1 MKSYADEELKL
12 CFLLPVD
19 DSDEEE
25 VKTKLVKCENCQM
38 MIKDCEMKKH
48 LNTHNLEKPFQCE
61 VKGCFKKFNTMENL
75 SLHKKYFH
83 SKEDSN
89 SKHLSL
95 NQKKIND
102 LKNKINDIC
111 MKSDDNIENIYDNDN
126 NNEIKGDQYAIGK
139 YIYEN
144 NKGKIINEQMFLCVE
159 KNKNDIKENENKNDK
174 NNRIILGYISNGLP

>member
-48 LNTHNLEKPFQCE
+48 LNTHNLAKPFQCE

-102 LKNKINDIC
+102 LKNKIYGIC
-111 MKSDDNIENIYDNDN
+111 MISDDNIYNNDNDN
-126 NNEIKGDQYAIGK
+126 NKEIKENQYAIGK

-144 NKGKIINEQMFLCVE
+144 NKGKVIDEQMFLCVE
-159 KNKNDIKENENKNDK
+159 KNKKDTKENENKNDK
-174 NNRIILGYISNGLP
+174 NDRIILGYISNGLP